1 MRIST
6 SRQGGTSCTNL
17 QTRFGGFFQF
27 MRIFEDFWYQMVKA
41 RPAIGGK
48 KAVLSLQSSFF
59 TAKSS
64 MPKNNVFAQ
73 KNMIYGILVANVTK
87 IST

>member
-1 MRIST
+1 
-6 SRQGGTSCTNL
+6 
-17 QTRFGGFFQF
+17 
-27 MRIFEDFWYQMVKA
+27 MVKA

-73 KNMIYGILVANVTK
+73 KNMIYGILVANVAK